1 MRKHNGM
8 RPQDIAILLKIIAV
22 GSSEWRLQS
31 LSDSMS
37 ISLSEI
43 SESLNRSS
51 IAGLIDYRK
60 EKISRQNLF
69 EFLIHGVKYVF
80 PAEPGSLAKGIP
92 TAHSHQYMK
101 QFFKSEMNYVWRE
114 PSGNILGILIEP
126 FYKKQVEAVINDEI
140 FYKLMALIDVV
151 RVGRVREQ
159 KVAIDELK
167 RMILNEL

>member
-8 RPQDIAILLKIIAV
+8 RPQDIAILLKIIAI
-22 GSSEWRLQS
+22 GDSYMRLQS

-69 EFLIHGVKYVF
+69 EFLIYGVKYVF
-80 PAEPGSLAKGIP
+80 PAEPGSLAKGIA
-92 TAHSHQYMK
+92 TAHSHQYMR

-114 PSGNILGILIEP
+114 PSGNVHGIVIEP
-126 FYKKQVEAVINDEI
+126 FYKKQVEAIKNDEI
-140 FYKLMALIDVV
+140 FYKLMALMDVV

>member
-8 RPQDIAILLKIIAV
+8 RPQDIAILLKIIAI
-22 GSSEWRLQS
+22 GDSEWRLQS

-60 EKISRQNLF
+60 EKISRQNLV
-69 EFLIHGVKYVF
+69 EFLIYGVKYVF
-80 PAEPGSLAKGIP
+80 PAEPGSLAKGIA
-92 TAHSHQYMK
+92 TAHSHQYMQ

-114 PSGNILGILIEP
+114 PSGNILGIVIEP
-126 FYKKQVEAVINDEI
+126 FYKKQVEAVKNDEI
-140 FYKLMALIDVV
+140 FYKLMALMDVV